1 MFADGRVTRI
11 DIEKPGVVTYGG
23 LGIGSTEAEVRRVF
37 GANLNTEPHAYGA
50 PVWWYLTIWTVFN
63 DWPPGAAETPELL
76 QGNRTERGLRF
87 ETGDEGKVTGF
98 WAGDGSI
105 SLVEG
110 CS

>member
-1 MFADGRVTRI
+1 MTLDELEAATGSKFTLADDPFYQDGECT
-11 DIEKPGVVTYGG
+11 
-23 LGIGSTEAEVRRVF
+23 
-37 GANLNTEPHAYGA
+37 
-50 PVWWYLTIWTVFN
+50 YLT
-63 DWPPGAAETPELL
+63 PKPGAAETPELL

-105 SLVEG
+105 SFVEG